1 MLTKKQITELKE
13 HLERAQNPVFFY
25 DNDADG
31 LCSFVL
37 LRKWL
42 GRGKGVAV
50 RSYPDLD
57 AGYAKR
63 AQELGADAVFV
74 LDKPM
79 ISQAF
84 IDEIELLNLPCVCID
99 HHDVD
104 QNFGKKSENF
114 FMYNPA
120 KNSGKNKSTEPV
132 TYLAYSLT
140 QRKEDLWIAL
150 MGCIADHY
158 LPDFAKDFAKDYPEY
173 WGKVNGP
180 FDAYYGTELGKIA
193 QALGFGLK
201 DSVSHVVA
209 LQNFL
214 ISCNYPSE
222 VLVDNPKSWMASES
236 YRVVK
241 DRYDKLLIESEKD
254 VGKNLIFFTY
264 GGETSMSAIIANYLS
279 YKYAPRNVVVGFVKG
294 EITNLSLRG
303 KGIRKILEKV
313 LKDFS
318 NARGGGHED
327 AVGARVKTEDLARFR
342 EALENEVDK

>member
-1 MLTKKQITELKE
+1 MSELRE
-13 HLERAQNPVFFY
+13 HLERAQNPVFLY

-37 LRKWL
+37 LRRWL

-74 LDKPM
+74 LDKPL

-84 IDEIELLNLPCVCID
+84 IDELDLLNIPCICLD
-99 HHDVD
+99 HHDVEQD
-104 QNFGKKSENF
+104 FGKKSQHF
-114 FMYNPA
+114 FMYNPS
-120 KNSGKNKSTEPV
+120 KNSGKQKSTEPV
-132 TYLAYSLT
+132 TFLVYSLT

-158 LPDFAKDFAKDYPEY
+158 LPSFANEFGKQFPEY
-173 WGKVNGP
+173 WGNVKEP
-180 FDAYYGTELGKIA
+180 FEAYYGTELGKIA

-201 DSVSHVVA
+201 DSITHVVA

-214 ISCNYPSE
+214 IACRYPSE
-222 VLVDNPKSWMASES
+222 TLSDNPHSWMASES
-236 YRVVK
+236 FK
-241 DRYDKLLIESEKD
+241 TIKGRYDRLVLESEKD
-254 VGKNLIFFTY
+254 IGKSLIFFTY
-264 GGETSMSAIIANYLS
+264 GGETSMSANLANYLS
-279 YKYAPRNVVVGFVKG
+279 YHYSPKTVVVGYVKG

-303 KGIRKILEKV
+303 KGIRMILERV
-313 LKDFS
+313 LKKFPD
-318 NARGGGHED
+318 ARGGGHED
-327 AVGARVKTEDLARFR
+327 AVGARVKTGDLARFR
-342 EALENEVDK
+342 EALEQEIGV